1 MTPFM
6 LSVLLLSLF
15 MARSKAVSIVGKRLT
30 LIAKKTVGLAI
41 PSIASPDQF
50 DYFRERIKRNYSL
63 FEKLYDLRVI
73 QNNSDTVE
81 FNILTCPFSG
91 TLRRYGFSDL
101 SKYACAG
108 DWIIAKENEDK
119 WLFSREQTIGTGG
132 MLCNPTYSR
141 KK

>member
-6 LSVLLLSLF
+6 ITVLVLSLF
-15 MARSKAVSIVGKRLT
+15 TARSKAVSMVGRRLT
-30 LIAKKTVGLAI
+30 RVAKNTVGLAI
-41 PSIASPDQF
+41 PVIDSPDQF
-50 DYFRERIKRNYSL
+50 DYFRERVKRNYSL
-63 FEKLYDLRVI
+63 FKRLYDIKVV
-73 QNNSDTVE
+73 QDNSDIVQ
-81 FNILTCPFSG
+81 FNILNCPFCG

-108 DWIIAKENEDK
+108 DWIIAKENEGK

-132 MLCNPTYSR
+132 VLCNPTYSR